1 MTQVSA
7 SRLITVKGGPPVAS
21 SSFVVLRWSRA
32 SSILYSPQLAT
43 YNFCDIILKHGRRR
57 SSCRRNE
64 PGAWAWLPLR
74 QNATGSV
81 QPKPVHNQVVVTK
94 RGGVAQVARATVS

>member
-1 MTQVSA
+1 MTQVAA
-7 SRLITVKGGPPVAS
+7 SRLIPIKGGPPVAS
-21 SSFVVLRWSRA
+21 SFFVVLRWSRA

-43 YNFCDIILKHGRRR
+43 YNFCDIIL
-57 SSCRRNE
+57 NME
-64 PGAWAWLPLR
+64 GAVLRVDVTSLVLGMASLR

-81 QPKPVHNQVVVTK
+81 QPKPVHNQVVITK